1 MVRTR
6 AENTARKTVAAK
18 APRKNFNA
26 GSSSST
32 SPTSAKANKHA
43 GGNPYCP
50 RPTPEWQ
57 AEITKFFI
65 KTPKEPKLDKE
76 NQDPED
82 AGAGSSKMEEDDVPT
97 SSKTKDKSKI
107 KKSKKKETKPEE
119 TAPEETEPEE
129 KEPEEKMEKEEE
141 TEEKVEEEEEE
152 DIEEK
157 SKEDAEMMEVEIEIV
172 EKKKTPEKEKKKKES
187 PKSFKKNNF
196 VSDSEDDD

>member
-1 MVRTR
+1 
-6 AENTARKTVAAK
+6 VAAK

-119 TAPEETEPEE
+119 TAPEE

-141 TEEKVEEEEEE
+141 VETEEKVEEEE